1 MRLANKVAMVTG
13 AGRGIGR
20 AIALTFAREGA
31 DLAVAALEADEL
43 ESLAQEV
50 RNLGRRAVARAVD
63 VSDEAGVQ
71 GFMAAALAEF
81 GRIDVLVNNAG
92 TIILPA
98 DITQMTVEAW
108 DRTMAINVRS
118 TFLCCRAVLPGM
130 IERGQGQIINMS
142 STAGLRGLRNR
153 AAYSASKHAVSG
165 FTKSLAIDMQPHHI
179 AVNAICPGPVDT
191 ALTAYARPD
200 ADKTGWMAPQDIA
213 DVALFLAASDA
224 GAMTGALVEVSGWV

>member
-1 MRLANKVAMVTG
+1 MRLADKVAMVTG

-50 RNLGRRAVARAVD
+50 RSLGRRAVARAGD

-71 GFMAAALAEF
+71 GFVAAALAEF

-92 TIILPA
+92 TIILPG
-98 DITQMTVEAW
+98 DITQMTVEDW

-153 AAYSASKHAVSG
+153 TAYCASKHAVSG
-165 FTKSLAIDMQPHHI
+165 FTKALALDMQAHHI
-179 AVNAICPGPVDT
+179 AVNAICPGAVDT

-200 ADKTGWMAPQDIA
+200 ADKTGWMVPQDIA
-213 DVALFLAASDA
+213 DVALFLASSDA
-224 GAMTGALVEVSGWV
+224 RAMTGALVEVGGWV

>member
-31 DLAVAALEADEL
+31 DLAVAALEAVEI
-43 ESLAQEV
+43 ESLAQQV
-50 RNLGRRAVARAVD
+50 RGLGRRVVARAVD

-71 GFMAAALAEF
+71 EFVAAALAEF
-81 GRIDVLVNNAG
+81 GRVDVLVNNAG
-92 TIILPA
+92 TIILPG

-142 STAGLRGLRNR
+142 STAGLRGLRDR

-165 FTKSLAIDMQPHHI
+165 FTKSLAIDMQPYHI
-179 AVNAICPGPVDT
+179 AVNAICPGAVDT

-200 ADKTGWMAPQDIA
+200 ADKTGWMVPQDIA
-213 DVALFLAASDA
+213 GVALFLASSDA
-224 GAMTGALVEVSGWV
+224 RAMTGALVEVGGWV